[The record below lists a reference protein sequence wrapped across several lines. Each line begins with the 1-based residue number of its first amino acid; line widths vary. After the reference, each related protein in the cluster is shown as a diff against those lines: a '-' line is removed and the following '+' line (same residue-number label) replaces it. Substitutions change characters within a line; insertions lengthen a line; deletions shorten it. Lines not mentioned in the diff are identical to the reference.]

1 MNDTGIFVPQMKC
14 NGTIIPNKKL
24 IYFARSFVIKSYQIY
39 PMERA
44 TLHIKNMVC
53 SRCQKVVRR
62 ELESLGLHPLS
73 VGLGEVTLQEP
84 AAQVDQ
90 ESVGAALARHGF
102 QLLDDRKAQV
112 IQKIKTTVIEA
123 VHHRGTPHLN
133 FSALIAR
140 EVGMDYAYLSSLF
153 SAAEGITIEKY
164 IILQRIERAK
174 ELLVYDELSLSQI
187 ADQLGYSSVQHLSG
201 QFKKVTDLTPSYYK
215 KLQEHKRRPLDEI

>member
-1 MNDTGIFVPQMKC
+1 MDQV
-14 NGTIIPNKKL
+14 
-24 IYFARSFVIKSYQIY
+24 
-39 PMERA
+39 

-53 SRCQKVVRR
+53 SRCQKVVRK

-84 AAQVDQ
+84 EAGVDKAA
-90 ESVGAALARHGF
+90 VGAALAGHGF
-102 QLLDDRKAQV
+102 ELLDDKKAWV
-112 IQKIKTTVIEA
+112 IQQIKSTVIEA
-123 VHHRGTPHLN
+123 IHHRQLPHPH

-140 EVGMDYAYLSSLF
+140 EAGLEYAYLSSLF
-153 SAAEGITIEKY
+153 SATEGVTIEKY

-201 QFKKVTDLTPSYYK
+201 QFKKVTGLTPSDYK
-215 KLQEHKRRPLDEI
+215 KLRDNGRRPLDDI